1 MFRFQ
6 NKIMFLC
13 ERIKEICYVLLII
26 SFLVLFYMISPLNY
40 YNIKDIIDFKEEIKD
55 IMANHNIMKS
65 VAKSNE
71 IENIVSNME
80 SEKEKTDARVLSI
93 KQIKEAAVE
102 SLKTCSCSR
111 KHRSSW
117 FEQVLSIL

>member
-65 VAKSNE
+65 VSKTNE
-71 IENIVSNME
+71 IESIVSNME
-80 SEKEKTDARVLSI
+80 SEKEKTNVRILSI

-102 SLKTCSCSR
+102 SLKTCSCSS

-117 FEQVLSIL
+117 FDQVLSTL

>member
-1 MFRFQ
+1 
-6 NKIMFLC
+6 
-13 ERIKEICYVLLII
+13 
-26 SFLVLFYMISPLNY
+26 MISPLNY

-65 VAKSNE
+65 VSKTNE
-71 IENIVSNME
+71 IESIVSNME
-80 SEKEKTDARVLSI
+80 SEKKKNDIRVLSI

-102 SLKTCSCSR
+102 SLKTCSCSS